1 MAVFFIK
8 QIARRQAVQ
17 RGHIGNIYDSNRQ
30 PSTRNTLKYIE
41 NIGPNPDGLNR
52 RRNRT
57 QVKYARYVAPVL
69 EKLYY

>member
-8 QIARRQAVQ
+8 QIARRQTVQ

-30 PSTRNTLKYIE
+30 PSTRNILKYIE

-69 EKLYY
+69 GKLYY